1 VEQAAAELKVLAD
14 QPDVTAEILKLRMDT
29 LQQVLLEVGA
39 IVYQHSGTKA
49 PSGSGA
55 YPPRDVYNNQPSPIP
70 PPSSSPSLDD
80 DATIVG
86 DFDDTVITD
95 YEAVD

>member
-1 VEQAAAELKVLAD
+1 
-14 QPDVTAEILKLRMDT
+14 
-29 LQQVLLEVGA
+29 VGA
-39 IVYQHSGTKA
+39 VVYQHSGINP

-55 YPPRDVYNNQPSPIP
+55 YPPRDVYNSQPSPVP
-70 PPSSSPSLDD
+70 PASSSASLDD